1 MDRNDRDRP
10 SPTEPPRERAAGGH
24 EAGGHEAG
32 GPGDGMRTGGS
43 AGTASG
49 HHPMPD
55 EVEQLR
61 RQAEPPSRD
70 RTKGDGAGT
79 V

>member
-1 MDRNDRDRP
+1 MSEHDRAPGRGDA
-10 SPTEPPRERAAGGH
+10 RERH
-24 EAGGHEAG
+24 EPG

-49 HHPMPD
+49 HDPMPD
-55 EVEQLR
+55 EVR
-61 RQAEPPSRD
+61 RQEEERERAEPPSRD
-70 RTKGDGAGT
+70 RTKDEGAET

>member
-1 MDRNDRDRP
+1 MSESDRAP
-10 SPTEPPRERAAGGH
+10 AGGDFQ
-24 EAGGHEAG
+24 EGRQPGAHEAG

-49 HHPMPD
+49 HDPMAD
-55 EVEQLR
+55 EIR
-61 RQAEPPSRD
+61 RQQARDRAEPPSTD